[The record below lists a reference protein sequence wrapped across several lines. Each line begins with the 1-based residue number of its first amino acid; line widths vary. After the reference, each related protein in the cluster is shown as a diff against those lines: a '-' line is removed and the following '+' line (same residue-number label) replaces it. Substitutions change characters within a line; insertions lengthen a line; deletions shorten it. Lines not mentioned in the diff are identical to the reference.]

1 MVQDAFTLK
10 GRTVAITRPC
20 DQAEET
26 GKIIEKKGGK
36 PYFIPAIEIKGPTDL
51 PAIKKFIEALV
62 NGQIDYVV
70 FMSVNGVKYLL
81 AAAESLRVQSQL
93 KEFLEKTVTVAV
105 GPRTAQE
112 LKTNHIHVSL
122 IPAKYS
128 SEGVIQSLQQLDIAG
143 KVIGISR
150 TSGATPTLAEKLRE
164 MGAKVQ
170 EIHVYESRLPLDQN
184 LKKKFLQDLTSGK
197 IHAIIFSSS
206 LCVKNLFQMFT
217 EQISMEKLR
226 DAMNSRLTIVAIGPP
241 TAATLHEMC
250 LKVDVMPDKYV
261 FEEALTALARYWN
274 TN

>member
-1 MVQDAFTLK
+1 MVQDAFTLR

-26 GKIIEKKGGK
+26 GKLIEKKGGK
-36 PYFIPAIEIKGPTDL
+36 PYFIPAIEVKAPSDL
-51 PAIKKFIEALV
+51 SAIKKFVEALV
-62 NGQIDYVV
+62 HGEIDYVI
-70 FMSVNGVKYLL
+70 FMSVNGVRYLL
-81 AAAESLRVQSQL
+81 AAAESLGLRNQL
-93 KEFLEKTVTVAV
+93 QESLGKTVTVAV

-112 LKTNHIHVSL
+112 LKTNQIHVNL

-128 SEGVIQSLQQLDIAG
+128 SEGIIQSLQQLDVSG
-143 KVIGISR
+143 KVICIPR

-164 MGAKVQ
+164 LGAKVQ
-170 EIHVYESRLPLDQN
+170 EIHVYESRLPRGEN
-184 LKKKFLQDLTSGK
+184 LKARFLQDLTGGK

-206 LCVKNLFQMFT
+206 LCVKNLFQMLK

-226 DAMNSRLTIVAIGPP
+226 DVMNSRLTIVAIGPA
-241 TAATLHEMC
+241 TADTLHEMG
-250 LKVDVMPDKYV
+250 LKVDAMPDKHV